1 MDQRSAFLIELLD
14 KLGVP
19 LMEAVQ
25 AHARPDQ
32 PPAQEAGTLA
42 ALLGQS
48 VQLGLSVAQKLDLK
62 EGQGDADAV
71 RLALAA
77 MSAKLVGESYRLQG
91 RIPGDGDTAR
101 LTRALESVLT
111 FADNFTPSAEHTAR
125 LRTASAE
132 KPLFD
137 MAQSQVFYLSAMEPV
152 LGAIAEF
159 PFGQNETALIQS
171 AAERLQQRAAM
182 LREAMI
188 GASAEKAE
196 SSFAE
201 LMILQSLAR
210 IYADCHRGET
220 ARILGANNND
230 APPSV
235 DVVWKA
241 FDLRLAMLETLLNV
255 AVPGDAPER
264 AAPAAPSAAPIAAP
278 VEPPPVQQNA
288 EPTVTIT
295 PPPDA
300 TPLPAPQN
308 PPPQPQAQ
316 HQAAPPAA
324 GGNPMSFF
332 GAKPAAP
339 ATPAAPAE
347 TPPAAPQGTPGN
359 PMSFFGGG
367 KKEGDSGQ
375 A

>member
-1 MDQRSAFLIELLD
+1 MAMDQRSAFLIELLD

-25 AHARPDQ
+25 SHARGADAA
-32 PPAQEAGTLA
+32 PAQEAGTLA

-48 VQLGLSVAQKLDLK
+48 VQLGLAVAQKLDLR

-77 MSAKLVGESYRLQG
+77 MAAKLVGESYRLQG
-91 RIPGDGDTAR
+91 RVPSDGDTAR
-101 LTRALESVLT
+101 LTRALEAVLT

-132 KPLFD
+132 KPIFD

-159 PFGQNETALIQS
+159 PFGQNETVMIQS
-171 AAERLQQRAAM
+171 AAEKLQQRASS

-220 ARILGANNND
+220 ARILANQNND
-230 APPSV
+230 APPSI

-241 FDLRLAMLETLLNV
+241 FDVRLAMLETLLNV

-264 AAPAAPSAAPIAAP
+264 AAPAAPIVAAP
-278 VEPPPVQQNA
+278 VQAPVEAPPS
-288 EPTVTIT
+288 VTIT
-295 PPPDA
+295 PPPDV
-300 TPLPAPQN
+300 PPAQPPMPQ
-308 PPPQPQAQ
+308 PMPQPQS
-316 HQAAPPAA
+316 APPAA
-324 GGNPMSFF
+324 AGGGPMSFF

-339 ATPAAPAE
+339 ADTAAPPPTEA
-347 TPPAAPQGTPGN
+347 PPAAPQGTPGN
-359 PMSFFGGG
+359 PMSFFSGG
-367 KKEGDSGQ
+367 KKDGEAAQ
-375 A
+375 